1 MIKKGSFRRMVVAS
15 FALFIVLLTIYIF
28 PKDEV
33 KIPSKTI
40 YKKVYASAIY
50 LIDKNNY
57 VARTTVNISSTSKET
72 KALELINTLINGT
85 VKNKYI
91 PSGFKSLIAEGTTVN
106 NVKISG
112 DLITIDFNQNFL
124 NTKDIDEEKMIE
136 SIVYT
141 LTEIKG
147 IKKVKILV
155 DGKAIN
161 KLPSSGK
168 IIPDIL
174 TREIGI
180 NKKTS
185 LTSFKNTKDVTTYFL
200 NKIDDNKYFV
210 PVTITTDDPSE
221 KIEIIIKELKAK
233 DNIDNNLSTYLEA
246 GTTLKNYQVLE
257 NEFNMEF
264 NNVILNSF
272 NKIDEE
278 VVYGLALSIYDNYN
292 IDRISIDVDNVQVV
306 AYALK
311 ITWNY

>member
-311 ITWNY
+311 IT